1 MVFELSF
8 LFFVMHHISKSAI
21 VPFSPQQMYELVN
34 NINDYPQFLNWC
46 EGASILNQSDD
57 QITASVQINKGG
69 LKQTFSTLNKLKPF
83 RLIEM
88 QLLEGPFEQFL
99 GEWRF
104 EPLGDNAAKVFL
116 DLKFKFKSKLLDL
129 TLSPIFTKIAN
140 SQLDAF
146 VARAKKIYD

>member
-1 MVFELSF
+1 
-8 LFFVMHHISKSAI
+8 
-21 VPFSPQQMYELVN
+21 MYELVN

-69 LKQTFSTLNKLKPF
+69 LKQTFSTINTLKPF

-88 QLLEGPFEQFL
+88 NLLDGPFEHFS
-99 GEWRF
+99 GEWCF
-104 EPLGDNAAKVFL
+104 EPLGENAAKVFL
-116 DLKFKFKSKLLDL
+116 NLQFKFKSKLLDMSL
-129 TLSPIFTKIAN
+129 TPIFTKIAN

-146 VARAKKIYD
+146 VARANKIYS